1 MYLWTWIRVKT
12 YVQEHIGNKT
22 DDLISTV
29 VAISLP
35 RVLNKLTHA
44 LGPTP

>member
-1 MYLWTWIRVKT
+1 MKT
-12 YVQEHIGNKT
+12 NAQEHIGNKT
-22 DDLISTV
+22 DDLIFTV

-35 RVLNKLTHA
+35 RDLNKLTHA

>member
-1 MYLWTWIRVKT
+1 MTLMLPWTLI
-12 YVQEHIGNKT
+12 
-22 DDLISTV
+22 DLIFTV

-35 RVLNKLTHA
+35 RDLNKLTHA